1 MTSVMYM
8 KKNLVFDLDNT
19 LCDCSVFYKQ
29 KQNEFARYQ
38 AERTGHSEEFCLE
51 LLKKIDITF
60 TGTKEGFSKNR
71 FPRAFAAASSALDIM
86 MGLPVNDEA
95 AQHSWYIGDSVF
107 NEPYPLFDGVFD
119 MLTQYRDGGYK
130 LFLLTKGDYNV
141 QISKV
146 IRNKLN
152 HLFDADCIYVVPKK
166 TGNELGRILA
176 DHDLI
181 LEETVMI
188 GDSLR
193 DDIGSAKQLGMD
205 NILVED
211 STGSWEYE
219 NQKHEP
225 TYFIKKVTEL
235 PTIIPVTHSF
245 VSAD

>member
-1 MTSVMYM
+1 MLHT
-8 KKNLVFDLDNT
+8 KTNLVFDLDNT
-19 LCDCSVFYKQ
+19 LCDCSIFYKQ

-38 AERTGHSEEFCLE
+38 AARTGHSEEFCLE

-60 TGTKEGFSKNR
+60 TSTPEGFSKNR
-71 FPRAFAAASSALDIM
+71 FPRAFAAASSTLDIM

-119 MLTQYRDGGYK
+119 MLTDYRNAGYR
-130 LFLLTKGDYNV
+130 LFLLTKGDYSV

-146 IRNKLN
+146 VRNKLDDIFAPG
-152 HLFDADCIYVVPKK
+152 HIYVVPKK
-166 TGNELGRILA
+166 TGRELGQVVK
-176 DHDLI
+176 DHNLV

-193 DDIGSAKQLGMD
+193 DDIGSAKELGMASV
-205 NILVED
+205 LVED
-211 STGSWEYE
+211 ATGTWDYE

-225 TYFIKKVTEL
+225 TCFIKKVTEL
-235 PTIIPVTHSF
+235 PTIIPVTRSF
-245 VSAD
+245 VSVD